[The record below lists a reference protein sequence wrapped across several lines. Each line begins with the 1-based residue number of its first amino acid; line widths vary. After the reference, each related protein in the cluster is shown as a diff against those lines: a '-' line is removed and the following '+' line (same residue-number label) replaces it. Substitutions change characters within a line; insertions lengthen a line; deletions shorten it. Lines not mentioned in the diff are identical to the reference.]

1 MAPNVT
7 ASQGVVSGGWRAVGG
22 EQWVWQ
28 AVECEQASG
37 ECTSASGA
45 IVVVN
50 IVTIMSTTSRTN
62 LYATG
67 YTGPTL

>member
-1 MAPNVT
+1 V
-7 ASQGVVSGGWRAVGG
+7 GGERWVVSGGWRAVGG

-28 AVECEQASG
+28 AVEGEQASG

-50 IVTIMSTTSRTN
+50 TVTIMSTTSRTN

-67 YTGPTL
+67 YTVPTL